1 MMETKKK
8 KDPRQQYKG
17 YVNHEKGQTFEKIIE
32 AACREYS
39 LKGAANIEK
48 TPEPMRVIK
57 RLDKGRFVAVFEK
70 KAQPDFKGTLDGGQT
85 VVFEAKSSEGDRI
98 LQRAV
103 TPTQTESLNI
113 HWAMGATV
121 FVLVCMNRETY
132 YRVPWEVW
140 RKMKTHYGR
149 LYMNLEELKAF
160 EITFDLTLK
169 FLQGVNRY
177 GHAARF

>member
-1 MMETKKK
+1 M
-8 KDPRQQYKG
+8 
-17 YVNHEKGQTFEKIIE
+17 
-32 AACREYS
+32 
-39 LKGAANIEK
+39 
-48 TPEPMRVIK
+48 
-57 RLDKGRFVAVFEK
+57 
-70 KAQPDFKGTLDGGQT
+70 
-85 VVFEAKSSEGDRI
+85 FEAKSSEGDRI

-103 TPTQTESLNI
+103 TPAQTESLNI

-169 FLQGVNRY
+169 FLQGVR
-177 GHAARF
+177 